1 MKDNFCQSQQKSIKM
16 QESLTKKW
24 RNQFIK
30 RVNQKRPRKLSM
42 SETLPDFS
50 DYREFSDVS

>member
-1 MKDNFCQSQQKSIKM
+1 MLENP
-16 QESLTKKW
+16 TKKW

-30 RVNQKRPRKLSM
+30 RVNQKRPRKSSV

-50 DYREFSDVS
+50 EYEEYSEVS